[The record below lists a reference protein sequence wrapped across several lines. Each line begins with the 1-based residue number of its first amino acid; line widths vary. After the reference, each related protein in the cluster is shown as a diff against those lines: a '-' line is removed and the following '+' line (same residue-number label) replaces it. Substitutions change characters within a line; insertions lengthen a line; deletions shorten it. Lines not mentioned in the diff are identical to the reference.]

1 VKSLPANLMAS
12 LLVVGL
18 WGYFLI
24 AAINDPDGGIK
35 ALWPIFGIANQLL
48 AATALCLATTV
59 LLKMALAGSSK
70 GEAAGKSSSPAIAL
84 VTLVPLLWLLA
95 VTGTASYQKIWNSDP
110 RIGFLAQAEA
120 MSKKLDVLKGQTASM
135 TATALPAHQ
144 KQISQTTKQ
153 YGNAML
159 DAGVTGFFLTLVV
172 AIFLI
177 SVREW
182 ILLLAR
188 KKVAELH
195 ETPPTWLPAYAAAEA
210 GTLKVFSLFALVI
223 GLARE
228 LSGEAALKR
237 AEMSAMNCDCA
248 VEINLLGE
256 RREVHEPMTRVEI
269 YDDVLERRYNGVN
282 RCC

>member
-1 VKSLPANLMAS
+1 M
-12 LLVVGL
+12 
-18 WGYFLI
+18 GYFLI
-24 AAINDPDGGIK
+24 AAVYDPDGGIK

-59 LLKMALAGSSK
+59 LLKMALAGSNK
-70 GEAAGKSSSPAIAL
+70 NHAVGKSSSPAIAL
-84 VTLVPLLWLLA
+84 VTLVPLIWLLI
-95 VTGTASYQKIWNSDP
+95 VTSTASYQKIWHDDP
-110 RIGFLAQAEA
+110 RIGFLAQAKA
-120 MSKKLDVLKGQTASM
+120 MSTKLDALNSQTASI
-135 TATALPAHQ
+135 AEAALPAHQ
-144 KQISQTTKQ
+144 KQISQATKQ

-195 ETPPTWLPAYAAAEA
+195 ETPPTWLPAFAAAEVS
-210 GTLKVFSLFALVI
+210 TLKVFSLLALLI
-223 GLARE
+223 GLAKE
-228 LSGEAALKR
+228 ISGEAALER
-237 AEMSAMNCDCA
+237 AEKSVLACDCA
-248 VEINLLGE
+248 AQVNLLGE
-256 RREVHEPMTRVEI
+256 KREVHEPMTRVEI